1 MSEPPAKRMKKQPVP
16 KEKCYV
22 CGLFVINI
30 STHLSSHSP
39 RSKYPFTCAYCRSMF
54 QTEEMQIEHV
64 QNHKDVPCSI
74 CSKVIE
80 IERIDR
86 HVENHKRENEEFKIM
101 YEQKKTDYGV
111 QKIPKPTKTP
121 NQPNSPIPNSEIL
134 FCLICQFESPDEQ
147 ELQYHIE
154 SEHQEEE
161 NPKSS
166 KPKTKRKPPNKKE
179 VEEQNRLLIERNLQL
194 STQLNDERKDKKNV
208 KQQLN
213 HLNKQYCDLNEN
225 FLKQSLELKE
235 IKSAKEKLENNQK
248 EMCKS
253 IPARNQEINQY
264 EQVGIDINQTN
275 ETVHGREIVQK
286 EDVRKILKCTRCD
299 FKAKNAPE
307 LKLHLIQIHKTEN
320 GECDWEKYFRANFSI
335 EILICS
341 FCKEIFNTQKEL
353 KNHRK
358 MHDGE
363 GNKIEAALS
372 KVISENF
379 KQLSEKITKPC
390 DQCSKY
396 KAEIDTLKSLKNS
409 ARNKFKNQEKQTI
422 EENSSIQSNYQ
433 AGPSNSINTPE
444 LNNLGS
450 ENQETLVSGPVH
462 EGIQTATTSTTPPV
476 VHICPTC
483 SKPYSTKRILNRHMK
498 EHTSS
503 AQFSCPDKNCEKKF
517 SRTDQ
522 LKEHSV
528 THTGEKPFSCSMCPR
543 KWILGCVPGKPGS
556 KYVVTYPGYA
566 WLPNH

>member
-1 MSEPPAKRMKKQPVP
+1 MSGPPPKRMKKEPVP

-30 STHLSSHSP
+30 ATHLSSHSP
-39 RSKYPFTCAYCRSMF
+39 RSKYPFSCAYCRSMF

-80 IERIDR
+80 IARIDR
-86 HVENHKRENEEFKIM
+86 HVENHKMENEEFKKV

-134 FCLICQFESPDEQ
+134 FCEICQFESSDEQ
-147 ELQYHIE
+147 QLQYHIE
-154 SEHQEEE
+154 SEHQEED

-166 KPKTKRKPPNKKE
+166 KPKTKRKPPNKKQ
-179 VEEQNRLLIERNLQL
+179 VEEHNRLLIERNLQL
-194 STQLNDERKDKKNV
+194 TTQLDDERKDKKNV

-213 HLNKQYCDLNEN
+213 HLDKQYCDLNEN
-225 FLKQSLELKE
+225 FLKQSQELTE
-235 IKSAKEKLENNQK
+235 IKAAKEKISQYYKGLENNQK

-253 IPARNQEINQY
+253 IPARNQEANQN
-264 EQVGIDINQTN
+264 EHVGIDINQTN

-286 EDVRKILKCTRCD
+286 EDVRKFLKCTRCD

-307 LKLHLIQIHKTEN
+307 LKSHLIQIHKTEN
-320 GECDWEKYFRANFSI
+320 EECDWEKYFRANFSI

-358 MHDGE
+358 MHDSE
-363 GNKIEAALS
+363 GNQIEAALS

-379 KQLSEKITKPC
+379 KQLSEKINKPC

-396 KAEIDTLKSLKNS
+396 KAEIDILKSLKNS
-409 ARNKFKNQEKQTI
+409 AKNKFKNQETQTV

-462 EGIQTATTSTTPPV
+462 EGIQTGTATTSTTPPV

-483 SKPYSTKRILNRHMK
+483 SNKYSTKRILNRHMK
-498 EHTSS
+498 EHTPS
-503 AQFSCPDKNCEKKF
+503 AQFSCPDTNCEKTF
-517 SRTDQ
+517 SRSDQ

-543 KWILGCVPGKPGS
+543 KFSGS
-556 KYVVTYPGYA
+556 KARNRHVKNKSCGK
-566 WLPNH
+566 